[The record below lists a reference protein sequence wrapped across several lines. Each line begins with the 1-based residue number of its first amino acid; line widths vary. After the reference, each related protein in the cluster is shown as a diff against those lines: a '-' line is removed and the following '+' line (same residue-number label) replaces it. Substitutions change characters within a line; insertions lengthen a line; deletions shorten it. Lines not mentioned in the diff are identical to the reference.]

1 MKKLQ
6 SSTRSWI
13 WLLVLLFVFILISF
27 FIYSQ
32 KPKSY
37 PSYVTDSPAPSGV
50 KAFYTYM
57 KHELDGK
64 VWSYSPD
71 ILTKEDQNQLLVI
84 VEPFFTP
91 DQKETQAFIDFMK
104 AGNTILLLKN
114 NPMGMFDLKTGPYED
129 SPATDKDVMEVKDQ
143 NQVSY
148 RAEINSAIRFIPT
161 DNDQIL
167 LKDAAGT
174 VAIKRNYG
182 KGQLIVAISP
192 DWITNDKLLVHDHLP
207 LILKLVNEAKPESII
222 IDEFLHT
229 GKSNFAQF
237 MVYPKWFLLL
247 LFQGLLLILLWLWY
261 KGKRFGPLFSPREES
276 IRFSDEGILALTA
289 WYIRGKRYQDSIKIQ
304 ADYVKQMLQE
314 HWHIPYSKEWK
325 DSMGVLEKKWK
336 QMSRSEI
343 HSFLNGLESLL
354 VKEKISKQE
363 YLLWSRKLERLRKE
377 VDEG

>member
-1 MKKLQ
+1 M
-6 SSTRSWI
+6 
-13 WLLVLLFVFILISF
+13 
-27 FIYSQ
+27 
-32 KPKSY
+32 
-37 PSYVTDSPAPSGV
+37 
-50 KAFYTYM
+50 
-57 KHELDGK
+57 DGK

-71 ILTKEDQNQLLVI
+71 ILTKGGQNQLLVI

-91 DQKETQAFIDFMK
+91 DQKETQAYIDFMK

-114 NPMGMFDLKTGPYED
+114 NPLGMFDLKTGPYEE
-129 SPATDKDVMEVKDQ
+129 SPATNKDVMEVRDQ
-143 NQVSY
+143 NQVFY
-148 RAEINSAIRFIPT
+148 KAEINSTIRFIPL

-167 LKDAAGT
+167 LKDAAGP
-174 VAIKRNYG
+174 VALKRTYG

-207 LILKLVNEAKPESII
+207 LILKFVNEANPDSIL
-222 IDEFLHT
+222 IDEYLHT
-229 GKSNFAQF
+229 GKSKLAQF
-237 MVYPKWFLLL
+237 MVYPKWFLLI
-247 LFQGLLLILLWLWY
+247 LFQGLLIIILWLWY
-261 KGKRFGPLFSPREES
+261 KGKRFGPLFTPREES

-289 WYIRGKRYQDSIKIQ
+289 WYIRGKRYQDSIRIQ

-314 HWHIPYSKEWK
+314 HWHIPYSTEWK
-325 DSMGVLEKKWK
+325 DFMGVLEKKWK

-343 HSFLNGLESLL
+343 HSFINGLESLL

>member
-13 WLLVLLFVFILISF
+13 WLIVLLFVFILISF

-37 PSYVTDSPAPSGV
+37 PSYVSDSPAPSGV

-57 KHELDGK
+57 KNEMDGK

-71 ILTKEDQNQLLVI
+71 ILTKGNHNQILVI

-91 DQKETQAFIDFMK
+91 DQKETQAYIDFMK
-104 AGNTILLLKN
+104 AGNTILLLKD
-114 NPMGMFDLKTGPYED
+114 NPLGMFDLKTGPYED

-148 RAEINSAIRFIPT
+148 KAEITSAIRFIPT

-167 LKDAAGT
+167 LRDAAGS
-174 VAIKRNYG
+174 VALKRPYG
-182 KGQLIVAISP
+182 KGQLVVAISP

-207 LILKLVNEAKPESII
+207 LILKLVNEANPESIL
-222 IDEFLHT
+222 IDEYLHT
-229 GKSNFAQF
+229 GKSKLAQF

-247 LFQGLLLILLWLWY
+247 LFQGLLLIILWLWY
-261 KGKRFGPLFSPREES
+261 KGKRFGPLFTPREDS
-276 IRFSDEGILALTA
+276 IRFSDEGIQALTA
-289 WYIRGKRYQDSIKIQ
+289 WYIRGKRYQDSIRIQ

-314 HWHIPYSKEWK
+314 HWHIPYSTEWK
-325 DSMGVLEKKWK
+325 DFMGVLEKKWK

-343 HSFLNGLESLL
+343 HSFINGLESLL